1 MKPVNRLGAASVLA
15 AALLVAL
22 AGPVLA
28 DVAPTAA
35 AGSGSAR
42 SAVFV
47 QTDNTVG
54 NEIVAY
60 HRDNAGRLTEAA
72 AYPTGGRG
80 GILAGSVVDHLASQ
94 GSLALD
100 EPVGLLIAVNAGSN
114 SISVFGVHGD
124 RLGLRQVLSS
134 GGAFPVSVAIRGDL
148 AYVLNAEDGGSVQGY
163 RIGFGG
169 LLPLPGSARAL
180 GLDPAA
186 TPQYTTTPGQV
197 AFSPAGSQLIVT
209 TKANG
214 NDIDIFRVDPA
225 GYLSAAPVVNTE
237 PGTVPFAITY
247 DAAGHLVIAEPGQ
260 TSSPPSSC
268 MRRAPS
274 RSWQRPA
281 TLSRRHAGL
290 LPTGGCCSHR
300 TRAVPPC
307 LPSRRAQADH

>member
-47 QTDNTVG
+47 KTDNTVG

-169 LLPLPGSARAL
+169 LLPLPGSARVRTLFRILVNRAR
-180 GLDPAA
+180 
-186 TPQYTTTPGQV
+186 
-197 AFSPAGSQLIVT
+197 SAGSRERRSHAVGDLAAHSIADVIRLALVDSPERQREVVT
-209 TKANG
+209 LR
-214 NDIDIFRVDPA
+214 DID
-225 GYLSAAPVVNTE
+225 GLSSADVCAVL
-237 PGTVPFAITY
+237 AITE
-247 DAAGHLVIAEPGQ
+247 ANQRVLLHRGRSRLRQPLETEFG
-260 TSSPPSSC
+260 
-268 MRRAPS
+268 RA
-274 RSWQRPA
+274 
-281 TLSRRHAGL
+281 
-290 LPTGGCCSHR
+290 
-300 TRAVPPC
+300 
-307 LPSRRAQADH
+307 